1 MAGNIKGITIEFDG
15 NTTKLSK
22 ALSNIKEKSKGV
34 DSALRNVNRLLKF
47 NPKNTELLAQKQTIL
62 KDKIQ
67 ATKDR
72 LEAFKAAQK
81 SMDAQGVDKT
91 SKEYLEVR
99 RNIIQCES
107 QLKTFQA
114 ELKRTDST
122 AAKLGRALSDIE
134 NRSKTV
140 DSALK
145 NVNKALKLDPRN
157 IELLAQKQT
166 LLKEKIQLTKDKL
179 EAFKAAQKSMDA
191 QGVDKT
197 SKEYLEVRRNIIQCE
212 SQLKNFNNELK
223 RTEAA
228 SSVVGQLGS
237 KFQATG
243 QKIKEAGRKFQYI
256 SIGAGLAFGKA
267 AMNTAEYE
275 KALAKV
281 STISDESQVPIKKLG
296 KEILKLSNTYGLS
309 STELSEATYQ
319 ALSASIQTK
328 DVAKFVETSAK
339 LAKTGFLET
348 NEAVDVLT
356 TTINAYGYKAK
367 DAGVISDKLIEI
379 QNRGKVTVQELA
391 NNMGQVIPTAAALG
405 VNFDNLG
412 AAYIVM
418 TKKGIDAANATTYT
432 RAMLNELS
440 NDGSKVSGVLREKT
454 GKSFS
459 ELMQSGKS
467 LGDVLNILYDATG
480 RNGTEFKNLW
490 GNVRAGSGAL
500 ALVQG
505 DANAFNEALG
515 QIQGSTGNVNR
526 ALEKMKTAG
535 ASFKKIFNA
544 LKNIATIVTGALAE
558 KLAPVISFVADK
570 ITGFANT
577 LADLQGKHDGL
588 LAAIGA
594 VLPVLAAIAP
604 VLIITGTLMEKFGT
618 SLSTIARIAPGF
630 SGALGKAFG
639 FLKANPIIFVVAAL
653 AALALMIS
661 KTGMSAEQISDKVAG
676 FVNSAV
682 NMINGI
688 VSKLPEIINSLIKGL
703 ITMLPALV
711 RGAVTLYIGLVQA
724 LPKILPALIQG
735 LIQLIT
741 MGIQTLPTMMPIL
754 INAAI
759 LLFMEIVKAIPAIAV
774 ALFQAMPQVL
784 NAILVGLQPAIGIV
798 SDVFTNVKNK
808 ISEIWNSIVETV
820 SQIIENLKQSISD
833 AWEEI
838 KSATSAIWEGIK
850 AIITGAWDMIVSIA
864 KFYIETYKTIMTTAW
879 NAIKAVTSAVWNGI
893 KLVITTA
900 WDLIKNGVTA
910 VINGV
915 KSIVENVWNGIKSVT
930 SNVWNAI
937 KSAITSPIKAA
948 YNAVSNIIQRMRAL
962 FNFSWKLP
970 HLKLPHVS
978 ISGGFSLKP
987 LKVPHFSLKW
997 YKEGGIFDKPTIA
1010 GIGEA
1015 GSEAV
1020 LPTHKLD
1027 KFLND
1032 AVARVTAQR
1041 DTEIVSALGQI
1052 LLAIQNMDAGMADKL
1067 KVYLN
1072 TGQLVS
1078 ETAPMFDEALGKLA
1092 YRKAR
1097 G

>member
-22 ALSNIKEKSKGV
+22 ALSDIKEKSKDV
-34 DSALRNVNRLLKF
+34 NSALKKVNYALKF
-47 NPKNTELLAQKQTIL
+47 NPRNT
-62 KDKIQ
+62 
-67 ATKDR
+67 
-72 LEAFKAAQK
+72 
-81 SMDAQGVDKT
+81 
-91 SKEYLEVR
+91 
-99 RNIIQCES
+99 
-107 QLKTFQA
+107 
-114 ELKRTDST
+114 
-122 AAKLGRALSDIE
+122 
-134 NRSKTV
+134 
-140 DSALK
+140 
-145 NVNKALKLDPRN
+145 
-157 IELLAQKQT
+157 ELLAQKQT
-166 LLKEKIQLTKDKL
+166 LLKGKIQATKDQL
-179 EAFKAAQKSMDA
+179 EAFKAAQKTMDSER
-191 QGVDKT
+191 VDKT
-197 SKEYLEVRRNIIQCE
+197 SKEYMEVRRNIIECE
-212 SQLKNFNNELK
+212 SKLKNFNNELK

-243 QKIKEAGRKFQYI
+243 EKIKGLGNKFRYI

-367 DAGVISDKLIEI
+367 DAGAISDKLIEI

-432 RAMLNELS
+432 RSMLNELS
-440 NDGSKVSGVLREKT
+440 KDGSKVSGILREKT

-515 QIQGSTGNVNR
+515 QIEGSTGNVER
-526 ALEKMKTAG
+526 ALKKMKTAG

-544 LKNIATIVTGALAE
+544 LKNIMTIVTGALAE

-570 ITGFANT
+570 ITGFANALT
-577 LADLQGKHDGL
+577 NLQGKHDGL

-594 VLPVLAAIAP
+594 VLPILAAIAP

-618 SLSTIARIAPGF
+618 SLSTIARIAPRF

-639 FLKANPIIFVVAAL
+639 FLKANPIILVVAAL

-661 KTGMSAEQISDKVAG
+661 KTGMSAEQVSDKVAG

-682 NMINGI
+682 NVINGI
-688 VSKLPEIINSLIKGL
+688 VAKMPEIINSLINGL

-711 RGAVTLYIGLVQA
+711 QGAVTLYMGLVQA

-741 MGIQTLPTMMPIL
+741 MGIQTLPAMMPIV
-754 INAAI
+754 INTAI

-784 NAILVGLQPAIGIV
+784 NAVLVGLQPVIGIV
-798 SDVFTNVKNK
+798 GNIFENVKNT
-808 ISEIWNSIVETV
+808 ISDIWNSI
-820 SQIIENLKQSISD
+820 K
-833 AWEEI
+833 AW
-838 KSATSAIWEGIK
+838 
-850 AIITGAWDMIVSIA
+850 
-864 KFYIETYKTIMTTAW
+864 
-879 NAIKAVTSAVWNGI
+879 
-893 KLVITTA
+893 ITTTVNNIGTNIA
-900 WDLIKNGVTA
+900 TGFNSVKTTVTN
-910 VINGV
+910 I
-915 KSIVENVWNGIKSVT
+915 
-930 SNVWNAI
+930 WNAI
-937 KSAITSPIKAA
+937 KSAITNPINAA
-948 YNAVSNIIQRMRAL
+948 YNAVSNIIQRIRSL
-962 FNFSWKLP
+962 FNFTWKLP

-987 LKVPHFSLKW
+987 LKVPHFDLKW

-1027 KFLND
+1027 RFLEEAVLRTKGSERTDELLETMIMLMQSMMRDMPRKMVEEMAGTLKLDWND
-1032 AVARVTAQR
+1032 RELGRMVKNYAR
-1041 DTEIVSALGQI
+1041 
-1052 LLAIQNMDAGMADKL
+1052 
-1067 KVYLN
+1067 
-1072 TGQLVS
+1072 
-1078 ETAPMFDEALGKLA
+1078 
-1092 YRKAR
+1092 
-1097 G
+1097 

>member
-22 ALSNIKEKSKGV
+22 ALEDIKEKSKDV
-34 DSALRNVNRLLKF
+34 NSALKKVNYALKF
-47 NPKNTELLAQKQTIL
+47 NPRNT
-62 KDKIQ
+62 
-67 ATKDR
+67 
-72 LEAFKAAQK
+72 
-81 SMDAQGVDKT
+81 
-91 SKEYLEVR
+91 
-99 RNIIQCES
+99 
-107 QLKTFQA
+107 
-114 ELKRTDST
+114 
-122 AAKLGRALSDIE
+122 
-134 NRSKTV
+134 
-140 DSALK
+140 
-145 NVNKALKLDPRN
+145 
-157 IELLAQKQT
+157 ELLAQKQT
-166 LLKEKIQLTKDKL
+166 LLKGKIQATKDQL
-179 EAFKAAQKSMDA
+179 EAFKAAQKTMDSER
-191 QGVDKT
+191 VDKT
-197 SKEYLEVRRNIIQCE
+197 SKEYMEVRRNIIECE
-212 SQLKNFNNELK
+212 SKLKNFNNELK

-243 QKIKEAGRKFQYI
+243 EKIKGLGNKFRYI

-405 VNFDNLG
+405 VNFNNLG

-432 RAMLNELS
+432 RSMLNELS
-440 NDGSKVSGVLREKT
+440 KDGSKVSGILREKT

-515 QIQGSTGNVNR
+515 QIEGSTGNVEK
-526 ALEKMKTAG
+526 ALKKMKTAG

-544 LKNIATIVTGALAE
+544 LKNIMTIVTGALAE
-558 KLAPVISFVADK
+558 KFAPVISFVADK
-570 ITGFANT
+570 ITGFANA
-577 LADLQGKHDGL
+577 LADLQGKHNGL

-639 FLKANPIIFVVAAL
+639 FLKANPILLVVAAL

-661 KTGMSAEQISDKVAG
+661 KTGMSAEQISGKVAG

-688 VSKLPEIINSLIKGL
+688 VSKMPEIINSLINGL

-711 RGAVTLYIGLVQA
+711 HGAVTLYIGLVQA

-741 MGIQTLPTMMPIL
+741 MGIQTLPAMMPIV

-784 NAILVGLQPAIGIV
+784 NAILVGLQPVIGIV
-798 SDVFTNVKNK
+798 GNIFTNAKNT
-808 ISEIWNSIVETV
+808 ILNIWNSIKAT
-820 SQIIENLKQSISD
+820 
-833 AWEEI
+833 
-838 KSATSAIWEGIK
+838 ATS
-850 AIITGAWDMIVSIA
+850 
-864 KFYIETYKTIMTTAW
+864 
-879 NAIKAVTSAVWNGI
+879 
-893 KLVITTA
+893 
-900 WDLIKNGVTA
+900 
-910 VINGV
+910 
-915 KSIVENVWNGIKSVT
+915 
-930 SNVWNAI
+930 VWNAI
-937 KSAITSPIKAA
+937 KSAITSPISAA
-948 YNAVSNIIQRMRAL
+948 YNAVSNIIQRIRSL
-962 FNFSWKLP
+962 FNFTWKLP

-987 LKVPHFSLKW
+987 LKVPHFALKW

-1032 AVARVTAQR
+1032 AVVRVTAQR

-1067 KVYLN
+1067 KIYLN

>member
-22 ALSNIKEKSKGV
+22 ALSDVKKKSK
-34 DSALRNVNRLLKF
+34 DVN
-47 NPKNTELLAQKQTIL
+47 
-62 KDKIQ
+62 
-67 ATKDR
+67 
-72 LEAFKAAQK
+72 
-81 SMDAQGVDKT
+81 
-91 SKEYLEVR
+91 
-99 RNIIQCES
+99 
-107 QLKTFQA
+107 
-114 ELKRTDST
+114 
-122 AAKLGRALSDIE
+122 
-134 NRSKTV
+134 
-140 DSALK
+140 SALK
-145 NVNKALKLDPRN
+145 NVNNALKFNPRN
-157 IELLAQKQT
+157 TELLAQKQT
-166 LLKEKIQLTKDKL
+166 LLKGKIQATKDQL
-179 EAFKAAQKSMDA
+179 EAFKAAQKTMDSE
-191 QGVDKT
+191 GVDKT
-197 SKEYLEVRRNIIQCE
+197 SKEYMEVRRNIVECE
-212 SQLKNFNNELK
+212 SKLKHFNNELK

-228 SSVVGQLGS
+228 SSVVGQLGA

-405 VNFDNLG
+405 VNFNNLG

-440 NDGSKVSGVLREKT
+440 KDGSKVSGVLREKT

-515 QIQGSTGNVNR
+515 QIEGSTGNVEK
-526 ALEKMKTAG
+526 ALKKMKTAG

-544 LKNIATIVTGALAE
+544 LKNIMTIVTGALAE
-558 KLAPVISFVADK
+558 KFAPVISFVADK
-570 ITGFANT
+570 ITGFANALT
-577 LADLQGKHDGL
+577 DLQGKHDGL

-594 VLPVLAAIAP
+594 VLPILAAIAP

-618 SLSTIARIAPGF
+618 SLSTIARIAPRF

-639 FLKANPIIFVVAAL
+639 FLKANPIILVVAAL
-653 AALALMIS
+653 AALALMIG
-661 KTGMSAEQISDKVAG
+661 KTGMSAEQVSDKVAG

-688 VSKLPEIINSLIKGL
+688 VSKMPEIINNLINGL

-711 RGAVTLYIGLVQA
+711 QGAVTLYMGLVQA

-741 MGIQTLPTMMPIL
+741 MGIQTLPAMMPIV
-754 INAAI
+754 INTAI

-784 NAILVGLQPAIGIV
+784 NAVLVGLQPVIGIV
-798 SDVFTNVKNK
+798 GNIFENVKNT
-808 ISEIWNSIVETV
+808 ISDIWNSIKAWITTTV
-820 SQIIENLKQSISD
+820 NNIGINI
-833 AWEEI
+833 
-838 KSATSAIWEGIK
+838 ATGFNS
-850 AIITGAWDMIVSIA
+850 V
-864 KFYIETYKTIMTTAW
+864 KTT
-879 NAIKAVTSAVWNGI
+879 VTS
-893 KLVITTA
+893 
-900 WDLIKNGVTA
+900 
-910 VINGV
+910 
-915 KSIVENVWNGIKSVT
+915 
-930 SNVWNAI
+930 VWNAI
-937 KSAITSPIKAA
+937 KSAITSPISAA
-948 YNAVSNIIQRMRAL
+948 YNAVSNIIQRIRSL
-962 FNFSWKLP
+962 FNFTWKLP

-987 LKVPHFSLKW
+987 LKVPHFALKW

-1027 KFLND
+1027 KFLEEAVLRTKGSERTDELLETMIMLMQSMMRDMPRKMVEEMAGNLKLDWND
-1032 AVARVTAQR
+1032 RELGRMVKNYAR
-1041 DTEIVSALGQI
+1041 
-1052 LLAIQNMDAGMADKL
+1052 
-1067 KVYLN
+1067 
-1072 TGQLVS
+1072 
-1078 ETAPMFDEALGKLA
+1078 
-1092 YRKAR
+1092 
-1097 G
+1097 

>member
-22 ALSNIKEKSKGV
+22 ALSDIKEKSKGV

-72 LEAFKAAQK
+72 LEAFKQAQQ
-81 SMDAQGVDKT
+81 SLDAQGVDKT

-134 NRSKTV
+134 NRSKAV

-179 EAFKAAQKSMDA
+179 EAFKAAQKSMDS

-197 SKEYLEVRRNIIQCE
+197 SKEYMDVRRNIIECE
-212 SQLKNFNNELK
+212 SELKKFNGELK
-223 RTEAA
+223 RTSAA
-228 SSVVGQLGS
+228 ASVVGQLGS

-367 DAGVISDKLIEI
+367 DAGIISDKLIEI

-405 VNFDNLG
+405 VNFNNLG
-412 AAYIVM
+412 ASYIVM

-440 NDGSKVSGVLREKT
+440 KDGSKVSGVLREKT

-459 ELMQSGKS
+459 ELMESGKS

-515 QIQGSTGNVNR
+515 QIEGSTGNADR
-526 ALEKMKTAG
+526 ALKKMKTAG

-544 LKNIATIVTGALAE
+544 LKNIMTIVTGALAE
-558 KLAPVISFVADK
+558 KFAPVLDFVADK
-570 ITGFANT
+570 ITGFANA
-577 LADLQGKHDGL
+577 LVNLQGKHDGL

-639 FLKANPIIFVVAAL
+639 FLKANPIILVVAAL

-661 KTGMSAEQISDKVAG
+661 KTGVSAEEISDKVAG

-682 NMINGI
+682 NVINGI
-688 VSKLPEIINSLIKGL
+688 VAKLPEIINSLINGL
-703 ITMLPALV
+703 VAMLPALV
-711 RGAVTLYIGLVQA
+711 QGAVTLFMGLVQA

-741 MGIQTLPTMMPIL
+741 MGIQTLPTLIPIL

-759 LLFMEIVKAIPAIAV
+759 LLFIEIVKAIPVIAV
-774 ALFQAMPQVL
+774 ALIKAMPQVL
-784 NAILVGLQPAIGIV
+784 NAILVGLQPVIGIV
-798 SDVFTNVKNK
+798 GNIFTNAKNT
-808 ISEIWNSIVETV
+808 ILGIWNSIKAT
-820 SQIIENLKQSISD
+820 
-833 AWEEI
+833 
-838 KSATSAIWEGIK
+838 ATS
-850 AIITGAWDMIVSIA
+850 
-864 KFYIETYKTIMTTAW
+864 
-879 NAIKAVTSAVWNGI
+879 VWN
-893 KLVITTA
+893 
-900 WDLIKNGVTA
+900 
-910 VINGV
+910 
-915 KSIVENVWNGIKSVT
+915 S
-930 SNVWNAI
+930 I
-937 KSAITSPIKAA
+937 KSAITSPIHAA
-948 YNAVSNIIQRMRAL
+948 YNAVSNIIQKIRGL

-987 LKVPHFSLKW
+987 LKVPHFSLSW

-1032 AVARVTAQR
+1032 AVVRVTAQR

-1067 KVYLN
+1067 KLYLN

>member
-22 ALSNIKEKSKGV
+22 ALSDIKEKSKDV
-34 DSALRNVNRLLKF
+34 NSALKKVNYALKF
-47 NPKNTELLAQKQTIL
+47 NPRNT
-62 KDKIQ
+62 
-67 ATKDR
+67 
-72 LEAFKAAQK
+72 
-81 SMDAQGVDKT
+81 
-91 SKEYLEVR
+91 
-99 RNIIQCES
+99 
-107 QLKTFQA
+107 
-114 ELKRTDST
+114 
-122 AAKLGRALSDIE
+122 
-134 NRSKTV
+134 
-140 DSALK
+140 
-145 NVNKALKLDPRN
+145 
-157 IELLAQKQT
+157 ELLAQKQT
-166 LLKEKIQLTKDKL
+166 LLKGKIQATKDQL
-179 EAFKAAQKSMDA
+179 EAFKAAQKTMDSER
-191 QGVDKT
+191 VDKT
-197 SKEYLEVRRNIIQCE
+197 SKEYMEVRRNIIECE
-212 SQLKNFNNELK
+212 SKLKNFNNELK

-243 QKIKEAGRKFQYI
+243 EKIKGLGNKFRYI

-405 VNFDNLG
+405 VNFNNLG

-432 RAMLNELS
+432 RSMLNELS
-440 NDGSKVSGVLREKT
+440 KDGSKVSGILREKT

-515 QIQGSTGNVNR
+515 QIEGSTGNVEK
-526 ALEKMKTAG
+526 ALKKMKTAG

-544 LKNIATIVTGALAE
+544 LKNIMTIVTGALAE
-558 KLAPVISFVADK
+558 KFAPVISFVADK
-570 ITGFANT
+570 ITGFANA
-577 LADLQGKHDGL
+577 LADLQGKHNGL

-639 FLKANPIIFVVAAL
+639 FLKANPILLVVAAL

-661 KTGMSAEQISDKVAG
+661 KTGMSAEQISGKVAG

-688 VSKLPEIINSLIKGL
+688 VSKMPEIINSLINGL

-711 RGAVTLYIGLVQA
+711 HGAVTLYIGLVQA

-741 MGIQTLPTMMPIL
+741 MGIQTLPAMMPIV

-784 NAILVGLQPAIGIV
+784 NAILVGLQPVIGIV
-798 SDVFTNVKNK
+798 GNIFTNAKNT
-808 ISEIWNSIVETV
+808 ILNIWNSIKAT
-820 SQIIENLKQSISD
+820 
-833 AWEEI
+833 
-838 KSATSAIWEGIK
+838 ATS
-850 AIITGAWDMIVSIA
+850 
-864 KFYIETYKTIMTTAW
+864 
-879 NAIKAVTSAVWNGI
+879 
-893 KLVITTA
+893 
-900 WDLIKNGVTA
+900 
-910 VINGV
+910 
-915 KSIVENVWNGIKSVT
+915 
-930 SNVWNAI
+930 VWNAI
-937 KSAITSPIKAA
+937 KSAITSPISAA
-948 YNAVSNIIQRMRAL
+948 YNAVSNIIQRIRSL
-962 FNFSWKLP
+962 FNFTWKLP

-987 LKVPHFSLKW
+987 LKVPHFALKW

-1027 KFLND
+1027 KFLEEAVLRTKGSERTDELLETMIMLMQSMMRDMPRKMVEEMAQNLKLDWND
-1032 AVARVTAQR
+1032 RELGRMVKNYAR
-1041 DTEIVSALGQI
+1041 
-1052 LLAIQNMDAGMADKL
+1052 
-1067 KVYLN
+1067 
-1072 TGQLVS
+1072 
-1078 ETAPMFDEALGKLA
+1078 
-1092 YRKAR
+1092 
-1097 G
+1097 

>member
-22 ALSNIKEKSKGV
+22 ALSDIKEKSKDV
-34 DSALRNVNRLLKF
+34 NSALKKVNYALKF
-47 NPKNTELLAQKQTIL
+47 NPRNT
-62 KDKIQ
+62 
-67 ATKDR
+67 
-72 LEAFKAAQK
+72 
-81 SMDAQGVDKT
+81 
-91 SKEYLEVR
+91 
-99 RNIIQCES
+99 
-107 QLKTFQA
+107 
-114 ELKRTDST
+114 
-122 AAKLGRALSDIE
+122 
-134 NRSKTV
+134 
-140 DSALK
+140 
-145 NVNKALKLDPRN
+145 
-157 IELLAQKQT
+157 ELLAQKQT
-166 LLKEKIQLTKDKL
+166 LLKGKIQATKDQL
-179 EAFKAAQKSMDA
+179 EAFKAAQKTMDSER
-191 QGVDKT
+191 VDKT
-197 SKEYLEVRRNIIQCE
+197 SKEYMEVRRNIIECE
-212 SQLKNFNNELK
+212 SKLKNFNNELK

-243 QKIKEAGRKFQYI
+243 EKIKGLGNKFRYI

-367 DAGVISDKLIEI
+367 DAGAISDKLIEI

-432 RAMLNELS
+432 RSMLNELS
-440 NDGSKVSGVLREKT
+440 KDGSKVSGILREKT

-515 QIQGSTGNVNR
+515 QIEGSTGNVER
-526 ALEKMKTAG
+526 ALKKMKTAG

-544 LKNIATIVTGALAE
+544 LKNIMTIVTGALAE

-570 ITGFANT
+570 LTGFANA

-594 VLPVLAAIAP
+594 VLPILAAIAP

-639 FLKANPIIFVVAAL
+639 FLKANPILLVVAAL
-653 AALALMIS
+653 AALALMIG
-661 KTGMSAEQISDKVAG
+661 KTGMSAEQVSGKIVG
-676 FVNSAV
+676 LVNSAV

-688 VSKLPEIINSLIKGL
+688 VSQMPEIINSLINGL

-711 RGAVTLYIGLVQA
+711 HGAVTLYIGLVQA

-735 LIQLIT
+735 LTQLIT
-741 MGIQTLPTMMPIL
+741 MGIQTLPAMIPIV

-784 NAILVGLQPAIGIV
+784 NAVLVGLQPVIGIV
-798 SDVFTNVKNK
+798 GNIFTNAKNT
-808 ISEIWNSIVETV
+808 ILNIWNSIKAT
-820 SQIIENLKQSISD
+820 
-833 AWEEI
+833 
-838 KSATSAIWEGIK
+838 ATS
-850 AIITGAWDMIVSIA
+850 
-864 KFYIETYKTIMTTAW
+864 
-879 NAIKAVTSAVWNGI
+879 
-893 KLVITTA
+893 
-900 WDLIKNGVTA
+900 
-910 VINGV
+910 
-915 KSIVENVWNGIKSVT
+915 
-930 SNVWNAI
+930 VWNAI
-937 KSAITSPIKAA
+937 KSAITSPISAA
-948 YNAVSNIIQRMRAL
+948 YNAVSNIIQRIRSL
-962 FNFSWKLP
+962 FNFTWKLP

-987 LKVPHFSLKW
+987 LKVPHFALKW

-1027 KFLND
+1027 RFLEEAVLRTKGSERTDELLETMIMLMQSMMRDMPRKMVEEMAGNLKLDWND
-1032 AVARVTAQR
+1032 RELGRMVKNYAR
-1041 DTEIVSALGQI
+1041 
-1052 LLAIQNMDAGMADKL
+1052 
-1067 KVYLN
+1067 
-1072 TGQLVS
+1072 
-1078 ETAPMFDEALGKLA
+1078 
-1092 YRKAR
+1092 
-1097 G
+1097 

>member
-22 ALSNIKEKSKGV
+22 ALSDIKGKSKGV
-34 DSALRNVNRLLKF
+34 DSALR
-47 NPKNTELLAQKQTIL
+47 
-62 KDKIQ
+62 D
-67 ATKDR
+67 
-72 LEAFKAAQK
+72 
-81 SMDAQGVDKT
+81 
-91 SKEYLEVR
+91 
-99 RNIIQCES
+99 
-107 QLKTFQA
+107 
-114 ELKRTDST
+114 
-122 AAKLGRALSDIE
+122 
-134 NRSKTV
+134 
-140 DSALK
+140 
-145 NVNKALKLDPRN
+145 VNKALKFNPGN
-157 IELLAQKQT
+157 TELLAQKQT
-166 LLKEKIQLTKDKL
+166 LLKEKIQATKDRL
-179 EAFKAAQKSMDA
+179 EAFKQAQQSLDA

-197 SKEYLEVRRNIIQCE
+197 SKEYMEVRRNIIQCE
-212 SQLKNFNNELK
+212 SQIKTFNAELK
-223 RTEAA
+223 KTDAAA
-228 SSVVGQLGS
+228 SHIGQLGK
-237 KFQATG
+237 KFQDTG
-243 QKIKEAGRKFQYI
+243 EKISGAGRTFAPV
-256 SIGAGLAFGKA
+256 SKA
-267 AMNTAEYE
+267 AGVVSGALGATAYKAARAADDINT
-275 KALAKV
+275 LSKV
-281 STISDESQVPIKKLG
+281 SGIGTKELQLYAASADLVDVSVEDMAKAQTKLKKNMFNAAKGTGDAAIAFEKLGVKVVGNDGHLRNQNDVFQETIKKLG
-296 KEILKLSNTYGLS
+296 SMKNE
-309 STELSEATYQ
+309 TERDALAMQIFGKSATQLNPMIEDMGKTYQ
-319 ALSASIQTK
+319 LVTETMKKNKI
-328 DVAKFVETSAK
+328 KFVDQET
-339 LAKTGFLET
+339 L
-348 NEAVDVLT
+348 D
-356 TTINAYGYKAK
+356 
-367 DAGVISDKLIEI
+367 
-379 QNRGKVTVQELA
+379 Q
-391 NNMGQVIPTAAALG
+391 
-405 VNFDNLG
+405 
-412 AAYIVM
+412 
-418 TKKGIDAANATTYT
+418 
-432 RAMLNELS
+432 
-440 NDGSKVSGVLREKT
+440 
-454 GKSFS
+454 
-459 ELMQSGKS
+459 
-467 LGDVLNILYDATG
+467 
-480 RNGTEFKNLW
+480 
-490 GNVRAGSGAL
+490 
-500 ALVQG
+500 
-505 DANAFNEALG
+505 ANAFNDQVDTMKFIAITAFQQIGSKIAAALLPAITK
-515 QIQGSTGNVNR
+515 IQEGFSKVMGYISNMDGRVLAVITGI
-526 ALEKMKTAG
+526 AG
-535 ASFKKIFNA
+535 A
-544 LKNIATIVTGALAE
+544 IA
-558 KLAPVISFVADK
+558 
-570 ITGFANT
+570 
-577 LADLQGKHDGL
+577 
-588 LAAIGA
+588 A
-594 VLPVLAAIAP
+594 VAP
-604 VLIITGTLMEKFGT
+604 VLLIVGGLMSKFGKALS
-618 SLSTIARIAPGF
+618 SLAQIAPGF

-639 FLKANPIIFVVAAL
+639 FLKANPIILVVAAL
-653 AALALMIS
+653 AALALMIG
-661 KTGMSAEQISDKVAG
+661 KTGMSAEQVSDKIAS

-688 VSKLPEIINSLIKGL
+688 VAKLPGIINSLIKGL

-759 LLFMEIVKAIPAIAV
+759 LLFMEIVKAIPVIAV

-784 NAILVGLQPAIGIV
+784 NAILAGLQPAIGIV

-864 KFYIETYKTIMTTAW
+864 KFYIETYKTIVTTAW

-900 WDLIKNGVTA
+900 WDLIKNGVTTA
-910 VINGV
+910 INGV

-930 SNVWNAI
+930 STVWNAI
-937 KSAITSPIKAA
+937 KSAITSPINAA

-962 FNFSWKLP
+962 FNFKWKLP

-987 LKVPHFSLKW
+987 LKVPHFSLSW

-1032 AVARVTAQR
+1032 AVVRVTAQR

-1067 KVYLN
+1067 KIYLN

>member
-22 ALSNIKEKSKGV
+22 ALEDIKEKSKDV
-34 DSALRNVNRLLKF
+34 NSALKKVNYALKF
-47 NPKNTELLAQKQTIL
+47 NPRNT
-62 KDKIQ
+62 
-67 ATKDR
+67 
-72 LEAFKAAQK
+72 
-81 SMDAQGVDKT
+81 
-91 SKEYLEVR
+91 
-99 RNIIQCES
+99 
-107 QLKTFQA
+107 
-114 ELKRTDST
+114 
-122 AAKLGRALSDIE
+122 
-134 NRSKTV
+134 
-140 DSALK
+140 
-145 NVNKALKLDPRN
+145 
-157 IELLAQKQT
+157 ELLAQKQT
-166 LLKEKIQLTKDKL
+166 LLKGKIQATKDQL
-179 EAFKAAQKSMDA
+179 EAFKAAQKTMDSER
-191 QGVDKT
+191 VDKT
-197 SKEYLEVRRNIIQCE
+197 SKEYMEVRRNIIECE
-212 SQLKNFNNELK
+212 SKLKNFNNELK

-243 QKIKEAGRKFQYI
+243 EKIKGLGNKFRYI

-367 DAGVISDKLIEI
+367 DAGTISDKLIEI

-405 VNFDNLG
+405 VNFNNLG

-440 NDGSKVSGVLREKT
+440 KDGSKVSGILREKT

-515 QIQGSTGNVNR
+515 QIEGSTGNVER
-526 ALEKMKTAG
+526 ALKKMKTAG

-544 LKNIATIVTGALAE
+544 LKNIITIVTGALAE

-594 VLPVLAAIAP
+594 VLPILAAIAP
-604 VLIITGTLMEKFGT
+604 VLLITGTMIEKFGS

-639 FLKANPIIFVVAAL
+639 FLKANPILLVVAAL
-653 AALALMIS
+653 AALALMIG
-661 KTGMSAEQISDKVAG
+661 KTGMSAEEVSNKVAG
-676 FVNSAV
+676 FVNSEV

-688 VSKLPEIINSLIKGL
+688 VAKLPEIINSLINGL

-711 RGAVTLYIGLVQA
+711 QGAVTLYMGLVQA

-741 MGIQTLPTMMPIL
+741 MGIQTLPAMMPIV

-784 NAILVGLQPAIGIV
+784 NAVLVGLQPVIGIV
-798 SDVFTNVKNK
+798 GNIFTNAKNT
-808 ISEIWNSIVETV
+808 ILNIWNSIKAT
-820 SQIIENLKQSISD
+820 
-833 AWEEI
+833 
-838 KSATSAIWEGIK
+838 ATS
-850 AIITGAWDMIVSIA
+850 
-864 KFYIETYKTIMTTAW
+864 
-879 NAIKAVTSAVWNGI
+879 
-893 KLVITTA
+893 
-900 WDLIKNGVTA
+900 
-910 VINGV
+910 
-915 KSIVENVWNGIKSVT
+915 
-930 SNVWNAI
+930 VWNAI
-937 KSAITSPIKAA
+937 KSAITSPISAA
-948 YNAVSNIIQRMRAL
+948 YNAVSNIIQRIRSL
-962 FNFSWKLP
+962 FNFTWKLP

-987 LKVPHFSLKW
+987 LKVPHFALKW

-1027 KFLND
+1027 KFLEEAVLRTKGSERTDELLETMIMLMQSMMRDMPRKMVEEMAGTLKLDWND
-1032 AVARVTAQR
+1032 RELGRMVKNYAR
-1041 DTEIVSALGQI
+1041 
-1052 LLAIQNMDAGMADKL
+1052 
-1067 KVYLN
+1067 
-1072 TGQLVS
+1072 
-1078 ETAPMFDEALGKLA
+1078 
-1092 YRKAR
+1092 
-1097 G
+1097 

>member
-22 ALSNIKEKSKGV
+22 ALSDIKEKSKGV
-34 DSALRNVNRLLKF
+34 DYTLKKVNHALKF
-47 NPKNTELLAQKQTIL
+47 NPRNTELLAQKQTL
-62 KDKIQ
+62 LTEKIK

-72 LEAFKAAQK
+72 LDAFKAAQK
-81 SMDAQGVDKT
+81 SMDTERVDKT
-91 SKEYLEVR
+91 SKEYMEVR
-99 RNIIQCES
+99 RNIIECES
-107 QLKTFQA
+107 K
-114 ELKRTDST
+114 
-122 AAKLGRALSDIE
+122 
-134 NRSKTV
+134 
-140 DSALK
+140 
-145 NVNKALKLDPRN
+145 
-157 IELLAQKQT
+157 
-166 LLKEKIQLTKDKL
+166 
-179 EAFKAAQKSMDA
+179 
-191 QGVDKT
+191 
-197 SKEYLEVRRNIIQCE
+197 
-212 SQLKNFNNELK
+212 LKNFNNELK

-228 SSVVGQLGS
+228 SSVVGQLGA

-267 AMNTAEYE
+267 AKDTAEYE

-367 DAGVISDKLIEI
+367 DAGTISDKLIEI

-405 VNFDNLG
+405 VNFNNLG

-440 NDGSKVSGVLREKT
+440 KDGSKVSGILREKT

-515 QIQGSTGNVNR
+515 QIEGSTGNVER
-526 ALEKMKTAG
+526 ALKKMKTAG
-535 ASFKKIFNA
+535 TSFKKIFNA
-544 LKNIATIVTGALAE
+544 LKNIMTIVTGALAE
-558 KLAPVISFVADK
+558 KFAPVISFVADK

-594 VLPVLAAIAP
+594 VLPILAAIAP

-618 SLSTIARIAPGF
+618 SLSTIARIAPRF

-639 FLKANPIIFVVAAL
+639 FLKANPIILVVAAL

-661 KTGMSAEQISDKVAG
+661 KTGMSAEQVSDKIAS

-682 NMINGI
+682 NMINDI
-688 VSKLPEIINSLIKGL
+688 VAKLPGIISALIKGL
-703 ITMLPALV
+703 VAMLPALV
-711 RGAVTLYIGLVQA
+711 QGAVTLFMGLVQALPKVIPTLIQGVVALITRVVQALTSVLPTLVQGAIALFMGLVQA

-735 LIQLIT
+735 VIALITGFAQALIRAMPVLVQGAITLFMGLVQALPKILPALIQGIIQLIT
-741 MGIQTLPTMMPIL
+741 LGIQILPTMIPML

-759 LLFMEIVKAIPAIAV
+759 MLFMGIVKAIPVIVV
-774 ALFQAMPQVL
+774 ALIQAMPQVL
-784 NAILVGLQPAIGIV
+784 NAILAGLQPVIGIV
-798 SDVFTNVKNK
+798 GNIFTNAKNT
-808 ISEIWNSIVETV
+808 ILNIWNSIKAT
-820 SQIIENLKQSISD
+820 
-833 AWEEI
+833 
-838 KSATSAIWEGIK
+838 ATS
-850 AIITGAWDMIVSIA
+850 
-864 KFYIETYKTIMTTAW
+864 
-879 NAIKAVTSAVWNGI
+879 
-893 KLVITTA
+893 
-900 WDLIKNGVTA
+900 
-910 VINGV
+910 
-915 KSIVENVWNGIKSVT
+915 
-930 SNVWNAI
+930 VWNAI
-937 KSAITSPIKAA
+937 KSAITSPISAA
-948 YNAVSNIIQRMRAL
+948 YNAVSNIIQRIRSL
-962 FNFSWKLP
+962 FNFTWKLP

-987 LKVPHFSLKW
+987 LKVPHFDLKW

-1027 KFLND
+1027 KFLEEAVLRTKGSERTDELLETMIMLMQSMMRDMPRKMVEEMAQNLKLDWND
-1032 AVARVTAQR
+1032 RELGRMVKNYAR
-1041 DTEIVSALGQI
+1041 
-1052 LLAIQNMDAGMADKL
+1052 
-1067 KVYLN
+1067 
-1072 TGQLVS
+1072 
-1078 ETAPMFDEALGKLA
+1078 
-1092 YRKAR
+1092 
-1097 G
+1097 

>member
-22 ALSNIKEKSKGV
+22 ALSDIKEKSKGINN
-34 DSALRNVNRLLKF
+34 ALKSVNNALKF
-47 NPKNTELLAQKQTIL
+47 NPKNTELLAQKQTLL

-72 LEAFKAAQK
+72 LEAFKEAQK
-81 SMDAQGVDKT
+81 TMDAGKVDKT

-107 QLKTFQA
+107 QLKTFQT

-157 IELLAQKQT
+157 VELLAQKQT

-179 EAFKAAQKSMDA
+179 EAFKAAQKSMDS

-197 SKEYLEVRRNIIQCE
+197 SKEYMDVRRNIIECE
-212 SQLKNFNNELK
+212 SELKKFNGELK
-223 RTEAA
+223 RTSVAA
-228 SSVVGQLGS
+228 SVVGQIGS

-267 AMNTAEYE
+267 AKDTAEYE

-367 DAGVISDKLIEI
+367 DAGAISDKLIEI

-405 VNFDNLG
+405 VNFNNLG

-440 NDGSKVSGVLREKT
+440 KDGSKVSGVLREKT

-459 ELMQSGKS
+459 ELMKSGKS

-515 QIQGSTGNVNR
+515 QIEGSTGNVNR

-544 LKNIATIVTGALAE
+544 LKNIITIVTGALAE

-588 LAAIGA
+588 LAALGA
-594 VLPVLAAIAP
+594 VLPILAAIAP
-604 VLIITGTLMEKFGT
+604 VLLITGTMMEKFGS
-618 SLSTIARIAPGF
+618 SLSTIAKIAPGF

-639 FLKANPIIFVVAAL
+639 FLKANPILLVVAAL
-653 AALALMIS
+653 AALALMIG
-661 KTGMSAEQISDKVAG
+661 KTGMSAEEVSNKVAG

-688 VSKLPEIINSLIKGL
+688 VSKLPGIISALIKGL
-703 ITMLPALV
+703 VAMLPALV
-711 RGAVTLYIGLVQA
+711 QGAVTLFMGLVQALPKVIPTLIQGVVALITRVVQALTSVLPTLVQGAIALFMGLVQA

-735 LIQLIT
+735 AIALITGFVQALTSVMPLLVKGAITLFMGLVQALPKILPLLIQGLIQLIT
-741 MGIQTLPTMMPIL
+741 IGIQTLPTMIPML

-759 LLFMEIVKAIPAIAV
+759 MFFMGIVKAIPVIAV
-774 ALFQAMPQVL
+774 ALIKAMPQIL
-784 NAILVGLQPAIGIV
+784 NAILAGLQPVIGIV
-798 SDVFTNVKNK
+798 GNIFTNAKNT
-808 ISEIWNSIVETV
+808 ILNIWNSIKAT
-820 SQIIENLKQSISD
+820 
-833 AWEEI
+833 
-838 KSATSAIWEGIK
+838 ATS
-850 AIITGAWDMIVSIA
+850 
-864 KFYIETYKTIMTTAW
+864 
-879 NAIKAVTSAVWNGI
+879 VWN
-893 KLVITTA
+893 
-900 WDLIKNGVTA
+900 
-910 VINGV
+910 
-915 KSIVENVWNGIKSVT
+915 S
-930 SNVWNAI
+930 I
-937 KSAITSPIKAA
+937 KSAITSPIHAA
-948 YNAVSNIIQRMRAL
+948 YNAVSNIIQKIRGL

-987 LKVPHFSLKW
+987 LKVPHFSLSW

-1032 AVARVTAQR
+1032 AVVRVTAQR

-1067 KVYLN
+1067 KIYLN

>member
-22 ALSNIKEKSKGV
+22 ALEDIKEKSKDV
-34 DSALRNVNRLLKF
+34 NSALKKVNYALKF
-47 NPKNTELLAQKQTIL
+47 NPRNT
-62 KDKIQ
+62 
-67 ATKDR
+67 
-72 LEAFKAAQK
+72 
-81 SMDAQGVDKT
+81 
-91 SKEYLEVR
+91 
-99 RNIIQCES
+99 
-107 QLKTFQA
+107 
-114 ELKRTDST
+114 
-122 AAKLGRALSDIE
+122 
-134 NRSKTV
+134 
-140 DSALK
+140 
-145 NVNKALKLDPRN
+145 
-157 IELLAQKQT
+157 ELLAQKQT
-166 LLKEKIQLTKDKL
+166 LLKGKIQATKDQL
-179 EAFKAAQKSMDA
+179 EAFKAAQKTMDSER
-191 QGVDKT
+191 VDKT
-197 SKEYLEVRRNIIQCE
+197 SKEYMEVRRNIIECE
-212 SQLKNFNNELK
+212 SKLKNFNNELK

-243 QKIKEAGRKFQYI
+243 EKIKGLGNKFRYI

-267 AMNTAEYE
+267 AKDTAEYE

-367 DAGVISDKLIEI
+367 DAGAISDKLIEI

-405 VNFDNLG
+405 VNFNNLG

-440 NDGSKVSGVLREKT
+440 KDGSKVSGVLREKT

-459 ELMQSGKS
+459 ELMKSGKS

-544 LKNIATIVTGALAE
+544 LKNIVTIVTGALAE

-639 FLKANPIIFVVAAL
+639 FLKANPILLVVAAL

-661 KTGMSAEQISDKVAG
+661 KTGMSAEQISGKVAG

-688 VSKLPEIINSLIKGL
+688 VSKMPEIINSLINGL

-711 RGAVTLYIGLVQA
+711 HGAVTLYIGLVQA

-741 MGIQTLPTMMPIL
+741 MGIQTLPAMMPIV

-798 SDVFTNVKNK
+798 GNIFTNAKNT
-808 ISEIWNSIVETV
+808 ILNIWNSIKAT
-820 SQIIENLKQSISD
+820 
-833 AWEEI
+833 
-838 KSATSAIWEGIK
+838 ATS
-850 AIITGAWDMIVSIA
+850 
-864 KFYIETYKTIMTTAW
+864 
-879 NAIKAVTSAVWNGI
+879 
-893 KLVITTA
+893 
-900 WDLIKNGVTA
+900 
-910 VINGV
+910 
-915 KSIVENVWNGIKSVT
+915 
-930 SNVWNAI
+930 VWNAI
-937 KSAITSPIKAA
+937 KSAITSPISAA
-948 YNAVSNIIQRMRAL
+948 YNAVSNIIQRIRSL
-962 FNFSWKLP
+962 FNFTWKLP

-987 LKVPHFSLKW
+987 LKVPHFALKW

-1027 KFLND
+1027 KFLEEAVLRTKGSERTDELLETMIMLMQSMMRDMPRKMVEEIAQNLKLDWND
-1032 AVARVTAQR
+1032 RELGRMVKNYAR
-1041 DTEIVSALGQI
+1041 
-1052 LLAIQNMDAGMADKL
+1052 
-1067 KVYLN
+1067 
-1072 TGQLVS
+1072 
-1078 ETAPMFDEALGKLA
+1078 
-1092 YRKAR
+1092 
-1097 G
+1097 

>member
-91 SKEYLEVR
+91 SKEYMDVR
-99 RNIIQCES
+99 RNIIECES
-107 QLKTFQA
+107 ELKKFNG
-114 ELKRTDST
+114 ELKRTS
-122 AAKLGRALSDIE
+122 AAA
-134 NRSKTV
+134 
-140 DSALK
+140 
-145 NVNKALKLDPRN
+145 
-157 IELLAQKQT
+157 
-166 LLKEKIQLTKDKL
+166 
-179 EAFKAAQKSMDA
+179 
-191 QGVDKT
+191 
-197 SKEYLEVRRNIIQCE
+197 
-212 SQLKNFNNELK
+212 
-223 RTEAA
+223 
-228 SSVVGQLGS
+228 SVVGQIGS
-237 KFQATG
+237 KFQTTG

-267 AMNTAEYE
+267 AKDTAEYE

-367 DAGVISDKLIEI
+367 DAGTISDKLIEI

-405 VNFDNLG
+405 VNFNNLG

-440 NDGSKVSGVLREKT
+440 KDGSKVSGILREKT

-515 QIQGSTGNVNR
+515 QIEGSTGNVER
-526 ALEKMKTAG
+526 ALKKMKTAG
-535 ASFKKIFNA
+535 TSFKKIFNA
-544 LKNIATIVTGALAE
+544 LKNIMTIVTGALAE

-570 ITGFANT
+570 ITGFANA

-588 LAAIGA
+588 LAVIGA
-594 VLPVLAAIAP
+594 VLPILAAIAP

-618 SLSTIARIAPGF
+618 SLSTIARIAPRF

-639 FLKANPIIFVVAAL
+639 FLKANPILLVVAAL
-653 AALALMIS
+653 AALALMIG
-661 KTGMSAEQISDKVAG
+661 KTGISAEQVSNKVAG

-688 VSKLPEIINSLIKGL
+688 VSKLPEIINSLINGL

-711 RGAVTLYIGLVQA
+711 QGAVTLYMGLVQA

-741 MGIQTLPTMMPIL
+741 IGIQTLPAMIPIV

-784 NAILVGLQPAIGIV
+784 NAVLVGLQPVIGIV
-798 SDVFTNVKNK
+798 GNIFTNAKNT
-808 ISEIWNSIVETV
+808 ILNIWNSIKAT
-820 SQIIENLKQSISD
+820 
-833 AWEEI
+833 
-838 KSATSAIWEGIK
+838 ATS
-850 AIITGAWDMIVSIA
+850 
-864 KFYIETYKTIMTTAW
+864 
-879 NAIKAVTSAVWNGI
+879 
-893 KLVITTA
+893 
-900 WDLIKNGVTA
+900 
-910 VINGV
+910 
-915 KSIVENVWNGIKSVT
+915 
-930 SNVWNAI
+930 VWNAI
-937 KSAITSPIKAA
+937 KSAITNPISAA
-948 YNAVSNIIQRMRAL
+948 YNAVSNIIQRIRSL
-962 FNFSWKLP
+962 FNFTWKLP

-987 LKVPHFSLKW
+987 LKVPHFDLKW

-1027 KFLND
+1027 KFLEE
-1032 AVARVTAQR
+1032 AVLRTKGSER
-1041 DTEIVSALGQI
+1041 TDELLETMI
-1052 LLAIQNMDAGMADKL
+1052 LLMQSMMRDMPIKMVEEMAGNLKL
-1067 KVYLN
+1067 DWN
-1072 TGQLVS
+1072 DR
-1078 ETAPMFDEALGKLA
+1078 ELGRMVKN
-1092 YRKAR
+1092 YAR
-1097 G
+1097 

>member
-1 MAGNIKGITIEFDG
+1 MAGNIKGITIEIDG

-22 ALSNIKEKSKGV
+22 ALSDIKGKSKDV
-34 DSALRNVNRLLKF
+34 NSALKKVNYALKF
-47 NPKNTELLAQKQTIL
+47 NPRNT
-62 KDKIQ
+62 
-67 ATKDR
+67 
-72 LEAFKAAQK
+72 
-81 SMDAQGVDKT
+81 
-91 SKEYLEVR
+91 
-99 RNIIQCES
+99 
-107 QLKTFQA
+107 
-114 ELKRTDST
+114 
-122 AAKLGRALSDIE
+122 
-134 NRSKTV
+134 
-140 DSALK
+140 
-145 NVNKALKLDPRN
+145 
-157 IELLAQKQT
+157 ELLAQKQT
-166 LLKEKIQLTKDKL
+166 LLKGKIQATKDQL
-179 EAFKAAQKSMDA
+179 EAFKAAQKTMDSER
-191 QGVDKT
+191 VDKT
-197 SKEYLEVRRNIIQCE
+197 SKEYMEVRRNIIECE
-212 SQLKNFNNELK
+212 SKLKNFNNELK

-243 QKIKEAGRKFQYI
+243 EKIKGLGNKFRYI

-367 DAGVISDKLIEI
+367 DAGTISDKLIEI

-405 VNFDNLG
+405 VNFNNLG

-440 NDGSKVSGVLREKT
+440 KDGSKVSGILREKT

-515 QIQGSTGNVNR
+515 QIEGSTGNVER
-526 ALEKMKTAG
+526 ALKKMKTAG

-544 LKNIATIVTGALAE
+544 LKNIITIVTGALAE

-594 VLPVLAAIAP
+594 VLPILAAIAP
-604 VLIITGTLMEKFGT
+604 VLLITGTMIEKFGS

-639 FLKANPIIFVVAAL
+639 FLKANPILLVVAAL
-653 AALALMIS
+653 AALALMIG
-661 KTGMSAEQISDKVAG
+661 KTGMSAEEVSNKVAG

-688 VSKLPEIINSLIKGL
+688 VAKLPEIINSLINGL

-711 RGAVTLYIGLVQA
+711 QGAVTLYMGLVQA

-741 MGIQTLPTMMPIL
+741 MGIQTLPAMMPIV

-784 NAILVGLQPAIGIV
+784 NAVLVGLQPVIGIV
-798 SDVFTNVKNK
+798 GNIFTNAKNT
-808 ISEIWNSIVETV
+808 ILNIWNSIKAT
-820 SQIIENLKQSISD
+820 
-833 AWEEI
+833 
-838 KSATSAIWEGIK
+838 ATS
-850 AIITGAWDMIVSIA
+850 
-864 KFYIETYKTIMTTAW
+864 
-879 NAIKAVTSAVWNGI
+879 
-893 KLVITTA
+893 
-900 WDLIKNGVTA
+900 
-910 VINGV
+910 
-915 KSIVENVWNGIKSVT
+915 
-930 SNVWNAI
+930 VWNAI
-937 KSAITSPIKAA
+937 KSAITSPISAA
-948 YNAVSNIIQRMRAL
+948 YNAVSNIIQRIRSL
-962 FNFSWKLP
+962 FNFTWKLP

-987 LKVPHFSLKW
+987 LKVPHFALKW

-1027 KFLND
+1027 KFLEEAVLRTKGSERTDELLETMIMLMQSMMRDMPRKMVEEMAGTLKLDWND
-1032 AVARVTAQR
+1032 RELGRMVKNYAR
-1041 DTEIVSALGQI
+1041 
-1052 LLAIQNMDAGMADKL
+1052 
-1067 KVYLN
+1067 
-1072 TGQLVS
+1072 
-1078 ETAPMFDEALGKLA
+1078 
-1092 YRKAR
+1092 
-1097 G
+1097 

>member
-22 ALSNIKEKSKGV
+22 ALSDIKEKSKGINN
-34 DSALRNVNRLLKF
+34 ALKSVNNALKF
-47 NPKNTELLAQKQTIL
+47 NPKNTELLAQKQTLL

-72 LEAFKAAQK
+72 LEAFKEAQK
-81 SMDAQGVDKT
+81 TMDAGKVDKT
-91 SKEYLEVR
+91 SKEYMEVR
-99 RNIIQCES
+99 RNIIECES
-107 QLKTFQA
+107 K
-114 ELKRTDST
+114 
-122 AAKLGRALSDIE
+122 
-134 NRSKTV
+134 
-140 DSALK
+140 
-145 NVNKALKLDPRN
+145 
-157 IELLAQKQT
+157 
-166 LLKEKIQLTKDKL
+166 
-179 EAFKAAQKSMDA
+179 
-191 QGVDKT
+191 
-197 SKEYLEVRRNIIQCE
+197 
-212 SQLKNFNNELK
+212 LKNFNNELK

-243 QKIKEAGRKFQYI
+243 EKIKGLGNKFRYI

-367 DAGVISDKLIEI
+367 DAGAISDKLIEI

-432 RAMLNELS
+432 RSMLNELS
-440 NDGSKVSGVLREKT
+440 KDGSKVSGILREKT

-515 QIQGSTGNVNR
+515 QIEGSTGNVEK
-526 ALEKMKTAG
+526 ALKKMKTAG

-544 LKNIATIVTGALAE
+544 LKNIMTIVTGALAE
-558 KLAPVISFVADK
+558 KFAPVISFVADK
-570 ITGFANT
+570 ITGFANALT
-577 LADLQGKHDGL
+577 DLQGKHDGL

-639 FLKANPIIFVVAAL
+639 FLKANPIMLVVAAL

-661 KTGMSAEQISDKVAG
+661 KTGMSAEQISGKVAG

-688 VSKLPEIINSLIKGL
+688 VSKMPEIINSLINGL

-711 RGAVTLYIGLVQA
+711 HGAVTLYIGLVQA

-741 MGIQTLPTMMPIL
+741 MGIQTLPAMMPIV

-774 ALFQAMPQVL
+774 ALYQAMPQVL
-784 NAILVGLQPAIGIV
+784 NAILVGLQPVIGIV
-798 SDVFTNVKNK
+798 GNIFTNAKNT
-808 ISEIWNSIVETV
+808 ILNIWNSIKAT
-820 SQIIENLKQSISD
+820 
-833 AWEEI
+833 
-838 KSATSAIWEGIK
+838 ATSA
-850 AIITGAWDMIVSIA
+850 
-864 KFYIETYKTIMTTAW
+864 
-879 NAIKAVTSAVWNGI
+879 
-893 KLVITTA
+893 
-900 WDLIKNGVTA
+900 
-910 VINGV
+910 
-915 KSIVENVWNGIKSVT
+915 
-930 SNVWNAI
+930 WNAI
-937 KSAITSPIKAA
+937 KSAITSPISAA
-948 YNAVSNIIQRMRAL
+948 YNAVSNIIQRIRSL
-962 FNFSWKLP
+962 FNFTWKLP

-987 LKVPHFSLKW
+987 LKVPHFALKW

-1027 KFLND
+1027 KFLEEAVLRTKGSERTDELLETMIMLMQSMMRDMPRKMVEEMAGTLKLDWND
-1032 AVARVTAQR
+1032 RELGRMVKNYAR
-1041 DTEIVSALGQI
+1041 
-1052 LLAIQNMDAGMADKL
+1052 
-1067 KVYLN
+1067 
-1072 TGQLVS
+1072 
-1078 ETAPMFDEALGKLA
+1078 
-1092 YRKAR
+1092 
-1097 G
+1097 

>member
-22 ALSNIKEKSKGV
+22 ALEDIKEKSKDV
-34 DSALRNVNRLLKF
+34 NSALKKVNYALKF
-47 NPKNTELLAQKQTIL
+47 NPRNT
-62 KDKIQ
+62 
-67 ATKDR
+67 
-72 LEAFKAAQK
+72 
-81 SMDAQGVDKT
+81 
-91 SKEYLEVR
+91 
-99 RNIIQCES
+99 
-107 QLKTFQA
+107 
-114 ELKRTDST
+114 
-122 AAKLGRALSDIE
+122 
-134 NRSKTV
+134 
-140 DSALK
+140 
-145 NVNKALKLDPRN
+145 
-157 IELLAQKQT
+157 ELLAQKQT
-166 LLKEKIQLTKDKL
+166 LLKGKIQATKDQL
-179 EAFKAAQKSMDA
+179 EAFKAAQKTMDSER
-191 QGVDKT
+191 VDKT
-197 SKEYLEVRRNIIQCE
+197 SKEYMEVRRNIIECE
-212 SQLKNFNNELK
+212 SKLKNFNNELK

-243 QKIKEAGRKFQYI
+243 EKIKGLGNKFRYI

-367 DAGVISDKLIEI
+367 DAGAISDKLIEI

-405 VNFDNLG
+405 VNFNNLG

-440 NDGSKVSGVLREKT
+440 KDGSKVSGVLREKT

-459 ELMQSGKS
+459 ELMKSGKS

-544 LKNIATIVTGALAE
+544 LKNIVTIVTGALAE

-639 FLKANPIIFVVAAL
+639 FLKANPILLVVAAL

-661 KTGMSAEQISDKVAG
+661 KTGMSAEQISGKVAG

-688 VSKLPEIINSLIKGL
+688 VSKMPEIINSLINGL

-711 RGAVTLYIGLVQA
+711 HGAVTLYIGLVQA

-741 MGIQTLPTMMPIL
+741 MGIQTLPAMMPIV

-784 NAILVGLQPAIGIV
+784 NAILVGLQPVIGIV
-798 SDVFTNVKNK
+798 GNIFTNAKNT
-808 ISEIWNSIVETV
+808 ILNIWNSIKAT
-820 SQIIENLKQSISD
+820 
-833 AWEEI
+833 
-838 KSATSAIWEGIK
+838 ATS
-850 AIITGAWDMIVSIA
+850 
-864 KFYIETYKTIMTTAW
+864 
-879 NAIKAVTSAVWNGI
+879 
-893 KLVITTA
+893 
-900 WDLIKNGVTA
+900 
-910 VINGV
+910 
-915 KSIVENVWNGIKSVT
+915 
-930 SNVWNAI
+930 VWNAI
-937 KSAITSPIKAA
+937 KSAITSPISAA
-948 YNAVSNIIQRMRAL
+948 YNAVSNIIQRIRSL
-962 FNFSWKLP
+962 FNFTWKLP

-987 LKVPHFSLKW
+987 LKVPHFALKW

-1027 KFLND
+1027 KFLEEAVLRTKGSERTDELLETMIMLMQSMMRDMPRKMVEEMAQNLKLDWND
-1032 AVARVTAQR
+1032 RELGRMVKNYAR
-1041 DTEIVSALGQI
+1041 
-1052 LLAIQNMDAGMADKL
+1052 
-1067 KVYLN
+1067 
-1072 TGQLVS
+1072 
-1078 ETAPMFDEALGKLA
+1078 
-1092 YRKAR
+1092 
-1097 G
+1097 

>member
-15 NTTKLSK
+15 NTTQLSK
-22 ALSNIKEKSKGV
+22 ALSDIKTKSKGV
-34 DSALRNVNRLLKF
+34 DSALRDINKALKF
-47 NPKNTELLAQKQTIL
+47 NPGNTELLAQKQTLL
-62 KDKIQ
+62 KEKIQ

-81 SMDAQGVDKT
+81 SMDSEGVDKT
-91 SKEYLEVR
+91 SKEYMEVR
-99 RNIIQCES
+99 RNIIECES
-107 QLKTFQA
+107 K
-114 ELKRTDST
+114 
-122 AAKLGRALSDIE
+122 
-134 NRSKTV
+134 
-140 DSALK
+140 
-145 NVNKALKLDPRN
+145 
-157 IELLAQKQT
+157 
-166 LLKEKIQLTKDKL
+166 
-179 EAFKAAQKSMDA
+179 
-191 QGVDKT
+191 
-197 SKEYLEVRRNIIQCE
+197 
-212 SQLKNFNNELK
+212 LKNFNNELK

-243 QKIKEAGRKFQYI
+243 EKIKGLGNKFRYI

-405 VNFDNLG
+405 VNFNNLG

-432 RAMLNELS
+432 RSMLNELS
-440 NDGSKVSGVLREKT
+440 KDGSKVSGILREKT

-515 QIQGSTGNVNR
+515 QIEGSTGNVER
-526 ALEKMKTAG
+526 ALKKMKTAG

-544 LKNIATIVTGALAE
+544 LKNIMTIVTGALAE

-570 ITGFANT
+570 ITGFANALT
-577 LADLQGKHDGL
+577 DLQGKHDGL

-594 VLPVLAAIAP
+594 VLPVLASIAP
-604 VLIITGTLMEKFGT
+604 VLIIAGTLMEKFGT

-639 FLKANPIIFVVAAL
+639 FLKANPILLVVAAL

-661 KTGMSAEQISDKVAG
+661 KTGMSAEQISGKVAG

-688 VSKLPEIINSLIKGL
+688 VAKMPEIINSLINGL

-711 RGAVTLYIGLVQA
+711 QGAVTLYMGLVQA

-741 MGIQTLPTMMPIL
+741 MGIQTLPAMMPIV

-784 NAILVGLQPAIGIV
+784 NAILVGLQPVIGIV
-798 SDVFTNVKNK
+798 GNIFTNAKNT
-808 ISEIWNSIVETV
+808 ILNIWNSIKAT
-820 SQIIENLKQSISD
+820 
-833 AWEEI
+833 
-838 KSATSAIWEGIK
+838 ATS
-850 AIITGAWDMIVSIA
+850 
-864 KFYIETYKTIMTTAW
+864 
-879 NAIKAVTSAVWNGI
+879 
-893 KLVITTA
+893 
-900 WDLIKNGVTA
+900 
-910 VINGV
+910 
-915 KSIVENVWNGIKSVT
+915 
-930 SNVWNAI
+930 VWNAI
-937 KSAITSPIKAA
+937 KSAITSPISAA
-948 YNAVSNIIQRMRAL
+948 YNAVSNIIQRIRSL
-962 FNFSWKLP
+962 FNFTWKLP
-970 HLKLPHVS
+970 HLKLPHVK
-978 ISGGFSLKP
+978 IEGGFSLKP
-987 LKVPHFSLKW
+987 LKVPHFALKW

-1027 KFLND
+1027 KFLKD

-1052 LLAIQNMDAGMADKL
+1052 LLAIQNMDAGMTDKL
-1067 KVYLN
+1067 KIYLN

>member
-22 ALSNIKEKSKGV
+22 ALSDIKEKSKDV
-34 DSALRNVNRLLKF
+34 NSALKKVNYALKF
-47 NPKNTELLAQKQTIL
+47 NPRNT
-62 KDKIQ
+62 
-67 ATKDR
+67 
-72 LEAFKAAQK
+72 
-81 SMDAQGVDKT
+81 
-91 SKEYLEVR
+91 
-99 RNIIQCES
+99 
-107 QLKTFQA
+107 
-114 ELKRTDST
+114 
-122 AAKLGRALSDIE
+122 
-134 NRSKTV
+134 
-140 DSALK
+140 
-145 NVNKALKLDPRN
+145 
-157 IELLAQKQT
+157 ELLAQKQT
-166 LLKEKIQLTKDKL
+166 LLKDKIQATKDQL
-179 EAFKAAQKSMDA
+179 EAFKAAQKTMDSER
-191 QGVDKT
+191 VDKT
-197 SKEYLEVRRNIIQCE
+197 SKEYMEVRRNIIECE
-212 SQLKNFNNELK
+212 SKLKNFNNELK

-367 DAGVISDKLIEI
+367 DAGAISDKLIEI

-405 VNFDNLG
+405 VNFNNLG

-440 NDGSKVSGVLREKT
+440 KDGSKVSGVLREKT

-459 ELMQSGKS
+459 ELMKSGKS

-544 LKNIATIVTGALAE
+544 LKNIVTIVTGALAE

-577 LADLQGKHDGL
+577 LADLQGKHDGIF
-588 LAAIGA
+588 AAIGA
-594 VLPVLAAIAP
+594 VLPILAAIAP
-604 VLIITGTLMEKFGT
+604 VLLITGTMMEKFGS

-639 FLKANPIIFVVAAL
+639 FLKANPILLVVAAL

-661 KTGMSAEQISDKVAG
+661 KTGMSVEQISDKVAG

-682 NMINGI
+682 NVINGI
-688 VSKLPEIINSLIKGL
+688 VAKMPEIINSLINGL

-711 RGAVTLYIGLVQA
+711 QGAVTLYMGLVQA

-741 MGIQTLPTMMPIL
+741 MGIQTLPAMMPIV

-784 NAILVGLQPAIGIV
+784 NAILAGLQPVIGIV
-798 SDVFTNVKNK
+798 GNIFTNAKNT
-808 ISEIWNSIVETV
+808 ILNIWNSIKAT
-820 SQIIENLKQSISD
+820 
-833 AWEEI
+833 
-838 KSATSAIWEGIK
+838 ATS
-850 AIITGAWDMIVSIA
+850 
-864 KFYIETYKTIMTTAW
+864 
-879 NAIKAVTSAVWNGI
+879 
-893 KLVITTA
+893 
-900 WDLIKNGVTA
+900 
-910 VINGV
+910 
-915 KSIVENVWNGIKSVT
+915 
-930 SNVWNAI
+930 VWNAI
-937 KSAITSPIKAA
+937 KSAITSPISAA
-948 YNAVSNIIQRMRAL
+948 YNAVSNIIQRIRSL
-962 FNFSWKLP
+962 FNFTWKLP

-987 LKVPHFSLKW
+987 LKVPHFDLKW

-1027 KFLND
+1027 KFLEEAVLRTKGSERTDELLETMIMLMQSMMRDMPRKMVEEMAQNLKLDWND
-1032 AVARVTAQR
+1032 RELGRMVKNYAR
-1041 DTEIVSALGQI
+1041 
-1052 LLAIQNMDAGMADKL
+1052 
-1067 KVYLN
+1067 
-1072 TGQLVS
+1072 
-1078 ETAPMFDEALGKLA
+1078 
-1092 YRKAR
+1092 
-1097 G
+1097 

>member
-22 ALSNIKEKSKGV
+22 ALTDIKKKSK
-34 DSALRNVNRLLKF
+34 DVN
-47 NPKNTELLAQKQTIL
+47 
-62 KDKIQ
+62 
-67 ATKDR
+67 
-72 LEAFKAAQK
+72 
-81 SMDAQGVDKT
+81 
-91 SKEYLEVR
+91 Y
-99 RNIIQCES
+99 
-107 QLKTFQA
+107 
-114 ELKRTDST
+114 
-122 AAKLGRALSDIE
+122 
-134 NRSKTV
+134 
-140 DSALK
+140 ALK
-145 NVNKALKLDPRN
+145 NVNNALKFNPRN
-157 IELLAQKQT
+157 TELLAQKQT
-166 LLKEKIQLTKDKL
+166 LLKGKIQATKDQL
-179 EAFKAAQKSMDA
+179 EAFKAAQKTLDSK
-191 QGVDKT
+191 GVDKT
-197 SKEYLEVRRNIIQCE
+197 SKGYMEVRRNIIECE
-212 SQLKNFNNELK
+212 SKLKNFNNELK

-243 QKIKEAGRKFQYI
+243 EKIKGLGNKFRYI

-367 DAGVISDKLIEI
+367 DAGAISDKLIEI

-405 VNFDNLG
+405 VNFNNLG

-440 NDGSKVSGVLREKT
+440 KDGSKVSGILREKT

-515 QIQGSTGNVNR
+515 QIEGSTGNVER
-526 ALEKMKTAG
+526 ALKKMKTAG
-535 ASFKKIFNA
+535 TSFKKIFNA
-544 LKNIATIVTGALAE
+544 LKNIMTIVTGALAE
-558 KLAPVISFVADK
+558 KFAPVISFVADK
-570 ITGFANT
+570 ITGFANA

-594 VLPVLAAIAP
+594 VLPILAAIAP

-618 SLSTIARIAPGF
+618 SLSTIARIAPRF

-639 FLKANPIIFVVAAL
+639 FLKANPIILVVAAL
-653 AALALMIS
+653 AALALMIG
-661 KTGMSAEQISDKVAG
+661 KTGMSAEQVSDKIAG

-688 VSKLPEIINSLIKGL
+688 VAKMPEIINSLINGL

-711 RGAVTLYIGLVQA
+711 QGAVTLYMGLVQA

-741 MGIQTLPTMMPIL
+741 MGIQTLPAMMPIV

-784 NAILVGLQPAIGIV
+784 NAVLVGLQPVIGIV
-798 SDVFTNVKNK
+798 GNIFTNAKNT
-808 ISEIWNSIVETV
+808 ILNIWNSIKAT
-820 SQIIENLKQSISD
+820 
-833 AWEEI
+833 
-838 KSATSAIWEGIK
+838 ATS
-850 AIITGAWDMIVSIA
+850 
-864 KFYIETYKTIMTTAW
+864 
-879 NAIKAVTSAVWNGI
+879 
-893 KLVITTA
+893 
-900 WDLIKNGVTA
+900 
-910 VINGV
+910 
-915 KSIVENVWNGIKSVT
+915 
-930 SNVWNAI
+930 VWNAI
-937 KSAITSPIKAA
+937 KSAITSPISAA
-948 YNAVSNIIQRMRAL
+948 YNAVSNIIQRIRSL
-962 FNFSWKLP
+962 FNFTWKLP

-987 LKVPHFSLKW
+987 LKVPHFDLKW

-1027 KFLND
+1027 RFLEEAVLRTKGSERTDELLETMIMLMQSMMRDMPRKMVEEMAGNLKLDWND
-1032 AVARVTAQR
+1032 RELGRMVKNYAR
-1041 DTEIVSALGQI
+1041 
-1052 LLAIQNMDAGMADKL
+1052 
-1067 KVYLN
+1067 
-1072 TGQLVS
+1072 
-1078 ETAPMFDEALGKLA
+1078 
-1092 YRKAR
+1092 
-1097 G
+1097 